1 MPSPFPG
8 MDPYL
13 ENPAGWPDV
22 HHSLISSIRDQ
33 LVGRI
38 APRYYVR
45 IEERVYL
52 VDDGDPART
61 VIVPDLRIGLNPAE
75 PALWS
80 SAGGVAVAEPVEVI
94 TMLDP
99 EIREARLM
107 IVDAVGREVVTAIE
121 VLSPVNKVKDGAGWK
136 NYRNKREEILGSGS
150 HFVEIDLLREGDS
163 PTAAQAPGSCEYRV
177 HVSQVRRRPKGWVWA
192 IHLEQR
198 LPVVRIPLRDGD
210 PDTELDLQAVFGDA
224 YDRARYG
231 DSIDYRIPPV
241 PPLAAPLNEWAG
253 KLLKEKGLRG

>member
-13 ENPAGWPDV
+13 ENPASWPDV

-52 VDDGDPART
+52 VDDGDPARS
-61 VIVPDLRIGLNPAE
+61 VIVPDLRIGLSPSE
-75 PALWS
+75 PPMRS
-80 SAGGVAVAEPVEVI
+80 GGVLAVAEPVEVI

-107 IVDAVGREVVTAIE
+107 IVDAVGRDVVTAIE
-121 VLSPVNKVKDGAGWK
+121 VLSPANKVMDGAGWR
-136 NYRNKREEILGSGS
+136 NYRNKRREILDSGT

-163 PTAAQAPGSCEYRV
+163 PTAAQAPGPCEYRV
-177 HVSQVRRRPKGWVWA
+177 HVSQVRRRPRGWVWA
-192 IHLEQR
+192 IRLEQQ
-198 LPVVRIPLRDGD
+198 LPVIRIPLRDSD
-210 PDTELDLQAVFGDA
+210 PDTELDLQAALNDT

-231 DSIDYRIPPV
+231 DRIDYRKAPV
-241 PPLAAPLNEWAG
+241 PPLTAPLSQWAE
-253 KLLKEKGLRG
+253 KLLKEKGLR